1 MTSSASR
8 AIAEALVAAL
18 TPDRPL
24 LLSQWADAYREL
36 DSRSSPEPGRWR
48 TKRTPYLREIMDNLS
63 VLSPVVETVIMKGSQ
78 LGFTEV
84 ANNLVGYV
92 IHHAPGPGLFLE
104 PSQDLAGRNVRS
116 KIDPM
121 ISGAKV
127 LAEKVPAKRAKDGG
141 NTLEEKEFPG
151 GMWLFK
157 WASSTSG
164 LRSSSIRFLVMDEID
179 EYEVE
184 VGSVDNRQ
192 GSPEALARAR
202 TNAYGKRK
210 KIYIPSTPTIEG
222 RSRIA
227 ALFEDS
233 DQRFYMM
240 PCPLCVKPIRFEF
253 KHLRWEKGQP
263 ETVRYECQECGG
275 EIREHQKT
283 QMLEQADAW
292 QIAGSAEYGW
302 VPQKAHVTKRRG
314 YHINGLYSPVGF
326 KGWPEIAEEWE
337 TAQGNRALLK
347 TFVNTTLAETWKDSG
362 DAPEWQRLYNRRED
376 YQKNLVPVNGL
387 LLFAGAD
394 VQKDRIEV
402 EIKAYGRQLESWSI
416 DYRVFL
422 GDTSD
427 ETSPASPWRE
437 MDELLAESWPHAH
450 GGVAM
455 QITRLVVDSGYNTQT
470 VYRWAGKHPA
480 SRVMVGKG
488 QDALPVA
495 VAAPKSVQI
504 KANGQ
509 KVSRGVKLWMI
520 GSSLIKS
527 ELYAHLRHEQPMA
540 GEPIPTG
547 YHHFPHYEEEYFRQ
561 LCGEV
566 RVERKVKGRVVY
578 GWETTRLRVEVL
590 DCHVYCR
597 AGAAAHGV
605 DRFNG
610 AAWRRIELSL
620 GIGMHYEMPEREPDA
635 PAPAVIAG
643 RQRRK
648 SSYWDR
654 R

>member
-1 MTSSASR
+1 MTSSASQ
-8 AIAEALVAAL
+8 AIAEALVAGL
-18 TPDRPL
+18 TPDKPL
-24 LLSQWADAYREL
+24 MLSQWADNYREL

-48 TKRTPYLREIMDNLS
+48 TKRTPYLREILDNLS
-63 VLSPVVETVIMKGSQ
+63 ILSPVVETVVMKGSQ

-84 ANNLVGYV
+84 ANCMVGYV

-104 PSQDLAGRNVRS
+104 PSQDLAGRNVRA

-121 ISGAKV
+121 IAGSKV
-127 LAEKVPAKRAKDGG
+127 LSERVPSKRAKDGG

-151 GMWLFK
+151 GIWLFK

-164 LRSSSIRFLVMDEID
+164 LRSSSIRYLVMDEID
-179 EYEVE
+179 EYEIE
-184 VGSVDNRQ
+184 VGSADNRQ

-222 RSRIA
+222 RSRIS

-233 DQRFYMM
+233 DQRFYLM
-240 PCPLCVKPIRFEF
+240 PCPHCDKPIRFEF
-253 KHLRWEKGQP
+253 KSLRWEKGDP
-263 ETVRYECQECGG
+263 HSVHYDCQECDGK
-275 EIREHQKT
+275 ILEHQKT
-283 QMLEQADAW
+283 QMLERADER
-292 QIAGSAEYGW
+292 QQAGSPDYGW
-302 VPQKAHVTKRRG
+302 VPQKPGVTKRRG

-326 KGWPEIAEEWE
+326 KGWAEIAEEWD

-347 TFVNTTLAETWKDSG
+347 TFVNTVLAETWKDIG
-362 DAPEWQRLYNRRED
+362 DSPEWQRLYNRRED
-376 YQKNLVPVNGL
+376 YKKNVVPTDGL

-402 EIKAYGRQLESWSI
+402 EIKAYGRNLESWSI
-416 DYRVFL
+416 DYRVYL

-427 ETSPASPWRE
+427 ETSPKSPWRE
-437 MDELLAESWPHAH
+437 MDKLLTESWSHEH

-455 QITRLVVDSGYNTQT
+455 QLSRLVVDSGYNTQT

-480 SRVMVGKG
+480 ARVMVGKG
-488 QDALPVA
+488 QDNLAVA
-495 VAAPKSVQI
+495 VSAPKSVQI

-520 GSSLIKS
+520 GSSLIKA
-527 ELYAHLRHEQPMA
+527 ELYAHLRHEKPMP
-540 GEPIPTG
+540 GEPTPTG
-547 YHHFPHYEEEYFRQ
+547 YHHFPQYDEEYFRQ

-566 RVERKVKGRVVY
+566 RIERVVKGRRVY
-578 GWETTRLRVEVL
+578 GWEATRLRVEVL

-605 DRFNG
+605 DRFNE
-610 AAWRRIELSL
+610 AAWQNIERSL
-620 GIGMHYEMPEREPDA
+620 GIGLHHEMPRTIEQTEKPVVSRA
-635 PAPAVIAG
+635 
-643 RQRRK
+643 RRK
-648 SSYWDR
+648 SNYWDR